1 MAKNLSEKKIITL
14 DNKPNLIAIALTL
27 QAAEDL
33 FAEGLAILE
42 RVTREL
48 KQHLAD
54 EDK

>member
-33 FAEGLAILE
+33 LAEALPILAKI
-42 RVTREL
+42 TREL